1 MESILKK
8 INGRRCNERIEIDIT
23 AKIIDTS
30 QDIQLQDV
38 LLENICSNGALI
50 WTNRELLVGESL
62 TVAVDSFPDEN
73 SCSIQLELKV
83 GRILDKKKA
92 DNFGY
97 GCSIISHSEK

>member
-8 INGRRCNERIEIDIT
+8 INRRRCNERVEIDIT

-30 QDIQLQDV
+30 QDIQLHEV

-50 WTNRELLVGESL
+50 WTKRELLVGEIL
-62 TVAVDSFPDEN
+62 TVAIDSFPDEN
-73 SCSIQLELKV
+73 SKSIQLELKV
-83 GRILDKKKA
+83 GRILDKKKS

-97 GCSIISHSEK
+97 GCSIISHSQN